1 MRGAEDI
8 NSGKVFIQARL
19 VRGSREGIDEVEEEE
34 VEVVEGDE
42 EEEEDREE
50 HKRTIKRRKNR
61 SMKWSWK
68 VDEEESVK
76 RRKGNEMIE
85 GGGRE

>member
-1 MRGAEDI
+1 MCTNLYCVCGAEDI
-8 NSGKVFIQARL
+8 NSGKVFIQGRL

-34 VEVVEGDE
+34 VKVVEG
-42 EEEEDREE
+42 EEEDREE

-68 VDEEESVK
+68 VDEEE
-76 RRKGNEMIE
+76 RD
-85 GGGRE
+85 